1 MATLFRKGE
10 SEGWLKYL
18 GFVPG
23 KELPHLYS
31 AANSFIFPSIYEG
44 FGLPVLEAMASGT
57 PVICSDAT
65 SLPEVGGS
73 APLMHSPYDFDTLT
87 AHLQLMI
94 EDADVK
100 RRMTAL
106 GLARAEQFSWS
117 RCADKTIEA
126 YEQVA
131 KFI

>member
-1 MATLFRKGE
+1 
-10 SEGWLKYL
+10 
-18 GFVPG
+18 
-23 KELPHLYS
+23 
-31 AANSFIFPSIYEG
+31 
-44 FGLPVLEAMASGT
+44 
-57 PVICSDAT
+57 
-65 SLPEVGGS
+65 
-73 APLMHSPYDFDTLT
+73 MHSPYDVDTLT